1 MSPLSSLF
9 LSSGD
14 PTLDRRHEWARG
26 LIERGE
32 AEAAAG
38 LLTETLNHAPGF
50 IAGWFLLGEVSE
62 MTSDRDGA
70 AKAYRRVLV
79 LDPAD
84 RLGAGI
90 RLARL
95 GERKPLHAMSP
106 AYVRNLFDQYA
117 GRFDRELVG
126 TLGYNAPALLRAA
139 LDRIASGRRYTRVLD
154 LGCGTGLMGEA
165 IRGRADELIGVDL
178 SPNMIEAAKRK
189 NIYDRLI
196 AGDLIECL
204 LGESAPFDLILA
216 ADVFVYLPDLNPIFK
231 AASEKLS
238 ASGLVAFTVETHEG
252 EGAILRDTLRFAHG
266 EPHLRAAAEATG
278 LKVLQLEKVSTRH
291 EKDIPVEG
299 LLAVLESRLGAVNPA
314 EIKASR

>member
-1 MSPLSSLF
+1 MSPLSALF

-32 AEAAAG
+32 AEAAVG
-38 LLTETLNHAPGF
+38 LLTETLERAPGF
-50 IAGWFLLGEVSE
+50 IAGWFLLGEACE
-62 MTSDRDGA
+62 ITGERDGA
-70 AKAYRRVLV
+70 ANAFRRVLA

-84 RLGAGI
+84 RLGAGV

-95 GERKPLHAMSP
+95 GECKMMRAMSP

-139 LDRIASGRRYTRVLD
+139 LDQIAGNGRRYARVLD

-165 IRGRADELIGVDL
+165 IRDRADELTGVDL
-178 SPNMIEAAKRK
+178 SPNMIAAAKRK
-189 NIYDRLI
+189 NIYDRLVV
-196 AGDLIECL
+196 GDVIECL
-204 LGESAPFDLILA
+204 LAETAPLDLILA
-216 ADVFVYLPDLNPIFK
+216 ADVFVYLPDLNPVLK
-231 AASEKLS
+231 AATKKLS
-238 ASGLVAFTVETHEG
+238 ASGLIAFTVETHGG
-252 EGAILRDTLRFAHG
+252 EGAILRNTLRFAHG
-266 EPHLRAAAEATG
+266 EPHLRAAAECAS
-278 LKVLQLEKVSTRH
+278 LKVLKFDKVSTRR

-299 LLAVLESRLGAVNPA
+299 LLAVLGSRGSARSIPP
-314 EIKASR
+314 E

>member
-1 MSPLSSLF
+1 MSPLSALF

-14 PTLDRRHEWARG
+14 STLDRRHEWARG

-38 LLTETLNHAPGF
+38 LLTETLNQAPGF
-50 IAGWFLLGEVSE
+50 IAGWFLLGEACE
-62 MTSDRDGA
+62 MTGNRDGA
-70 AKAYRRVLV
+70 AKAFRRVLA

-84 RLGAGI
+84 QLGAGV

-95 GERKPLHAMSP
+95 GERKALRAMSP

-139 LDRIASGRRYTRVLD
+139 LDLVAGGDRRYARVLD
-154 LGCGTGLMGEA
+154 LGCGTGLLGEV
-165 IRGRADELIGVDL
+165 IRDRADELTGVDL

-189 NIYDRLI
+189 NIYDRLVV
-196 AGDLIECL
+196 GDLIECL
-204 LGESAPFDLILA
+204 AAETAPFDLILA
-216 ADVFVYLPDLNPIFK
+216 ADVFVYFSDLNPIFK
-231 AASEKLS
+231 AAAERLS
-238 ASGLVAFTVETHEG
+238 ALGLIAFTVETHGG

-266 EPHLRAAAEATG
+266 ESHLRAAAECAG
-278 LKVLQLEKVSTRH
+278 LEVLKLEKVSTRR
-291 EKDIPVEG
+291 EKDVPVEG
-299 LLAVLESRLGAVNPA
+299 LLAVLGPLEARSISP
-314 EIKASR
+314 E

>member
-14 PTLDRRHEWARG
+14 PALDRRHEWARG

-32 AEAAAG
+32 TEAAVE
-38 LLTETLNHAPGF
+38 LLAETLERAPSF
-50 IAGWFLLGEVSE
+50 IAGWFLLGEAHE
-62 MTSDRDGA
+62 MTGDREGA
-70 AKAYRRVLV
+70 AKAFRRVLS

-95 GERKPLHAMSP
+95 GERKALRAMSP

-139 LDRIASGRRYTRVLD
+139 LGQVAGGDRRYMRVLD
-154 LGCGTGLMGEA
+154 LGCGTGLMGET
-165 IRGRADELIGVDL
+165 IRDRVDELTGVDL

-189 NIYDRLI
+189 NIYERLI

-204 LGESAPFDLILA
+204 AAETAPFDLILA

-231 AASEKLS
+231 AVSEKIS
-238 ASGLVAFTVETHEG
+238 ASGLFAFTVETHGG
-252 EGAILRDTLRFAHG
+252 EGVILRDTLRFAHG
-266 EPHLRAAAEATG
+266 EPHLRTAAENAG
-278 LKVLQLEKVSTRH
+278 LKILQLEKASIRR

-299 LLAVLESRLGAVNPA
+299 LLAVLGPRGSVRSISPEQ
-314 EIKASR
+314 